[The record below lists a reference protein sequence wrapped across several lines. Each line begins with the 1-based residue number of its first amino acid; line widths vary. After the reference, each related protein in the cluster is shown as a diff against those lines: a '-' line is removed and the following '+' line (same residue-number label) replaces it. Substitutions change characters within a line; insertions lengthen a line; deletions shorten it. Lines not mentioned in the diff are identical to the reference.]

1 MASREEP
8 PKPQPSS
15 TSIKCPH
22 PGACE
27 LLIASREIWSNQP
40 FRTEAKVQTRAV
52 RRYLTM
58 LCGFAIATRI

>member
-40 FRTEAKVQTRAV
+40 FRTEAKSTKSRLAPS
-52 RRYLTM
+52 
-58 LCGFAIATRI
+58 GAT